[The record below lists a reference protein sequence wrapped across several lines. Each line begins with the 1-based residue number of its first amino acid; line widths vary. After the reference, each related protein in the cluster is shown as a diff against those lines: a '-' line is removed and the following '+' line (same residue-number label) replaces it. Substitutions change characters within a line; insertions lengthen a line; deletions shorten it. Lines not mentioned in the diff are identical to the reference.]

1 MQYPIE
7 WANPQANIGLL
18 DERLRA
24 IAGRADIAVVPEMF
38 STGFCTDRPGLAEPW
53 GGPTCQALQRMADEY
68 GLAIV
73 GSMMCRPN
81 SDPFPKGR
89 ETGLRNRG
97 FIFKP
102 MDEPQ
107 YYDKHHLYR
116 SGGEAEF
123 FDPGQK
129 RTIFEYRGVKIRL
142 AVCYDLRFPVW
153 LRQDKTNMY
162 DILIVVACWP
172 TVRIQYWDVLLP
184 ARAAENHCYAI
195 GVNMIGTDGLQ
206 MDYNG
211 HSVAYDTWL
220 KDIAGF
226 EDYEAATRIVDLSIE
241 KLRHF
246 REVLPQWEEADEY
259 ELAHTGIDG

>member
-1 MQYPIE
+1 MKIALLQYPVV

-24 IAGRADIAVVPEMF
+24 IAGQADIAVVPEMF
-38 STGFCTDRPGLAEPW
+38 STGFCTDRPSLADEW
-53 GGPTCQALQRMADEY
+53 GKGECCQALQHMADTY
-68 GLAIV
+68 NIAIV
-73 GSMMCRPN
+73 GSMMCYVQ
-81 SDPFPKGR
+81 SDVQNTKV
-89 ETGLRNRG
+89 LRNRG
-97 FIFKP
+97 FIFRP
-102 MDEPQ
+102 HDLPQ

-123 FDPGQK
+123 FTPGNE
-129 RTIFEYRGVKIRL
+129 RPLFEFRGVKIRL

-153 LRQDKTNMY
+153 LRQDKHDMY
-162 DILIVVACWP
+162 DILICVACWP

-184 ARAAENHCYAI
+184 ARAAENHCYAV
-195 GVNMIGTDGLQ
+195 GVNMVGTDGLQ
-206 MDYNG
+206 LDYNG

-226 EDYEAATRIVDLSIE
+226 EDYEEGTRIVEFSIE

-246 REVLPQWEEADEY
+246 REVLPQWQEADGYTLEY
-259 ELAHTGIDG
+259 